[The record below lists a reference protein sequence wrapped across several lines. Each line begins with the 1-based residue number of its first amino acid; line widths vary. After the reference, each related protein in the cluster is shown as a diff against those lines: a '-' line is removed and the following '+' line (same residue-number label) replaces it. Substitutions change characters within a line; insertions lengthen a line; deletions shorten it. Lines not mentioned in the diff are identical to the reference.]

1 MPLATA
7 LNNFYNYLPQFGF
20 QIISYK
26 VLSVKQFE
34 LFMIKKQI
42 LAGIEK
48 ETVERLMNF
57 VSFL

>member
-1 MPLATA
+1 MPLANS

-26 VLSVKQFE
+26 VLSRKQFE